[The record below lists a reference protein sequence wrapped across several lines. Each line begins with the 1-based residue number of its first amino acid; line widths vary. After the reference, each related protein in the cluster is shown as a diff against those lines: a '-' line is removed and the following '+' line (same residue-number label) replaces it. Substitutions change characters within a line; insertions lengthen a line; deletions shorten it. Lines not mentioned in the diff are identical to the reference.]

1 MILYT
6 ENPKHTTRNY
16 HTLSMNLVKLQ
27 NRKLLYRNL
36 LRFCTNN
43 ELSEKK
49 VMMIIP
55 FTVASKRIKYV
66 GINQPEELKDLY
78 LENYETLMKEIEILQ
93 ADEDIQYSWI
103 ERITIVKM
111 TILPKA
117 IYRRNLCQNT
127 NGIFHRTK
135 TNKLIICME
144 AQKTLKSQNYPEKD
158 QS

>member
-1 MILYT
+1 
-6 ENPKHTTRNY
+6 
-16 HTLSMNLVKLQ
+16 
-27 NRKLLYRNL
+27 
-36 LRFCTNN
+36 
-43 ELSEKK
+43 
-49 VMMIIP
+49 
-55 FTVASKRIKYV
+55 
-66 GINQPEELKDLY
+66 
-78 LENYETLMKEIEILQ
+78 MKEIEILQ
-93 ADEDIQYSWI
+93 AGEDIQYSWI

-117 IYRRNLCQNT
+117 SYRRNLCQNT